1 MSMSDKKSGISVME
15 PRPFLAAH
23 PSRKAS
29 TGVGAVS
36 PPVAKPSGTPSLT
49 SPERVSPIL
58 EAVSAFNG
66 PEQTPIWRVWE
77 RPVPKKRKR
86 RAFDNKK
93 KKGKEGKSEEA
104 TPEELDWIVVEEPY
118 EPPIKIFKPPPG
130 KEDENGKK
138 GTSDVVE
145 SHGLEG

>member
-1 MSMSDKKSGISVME
+1 MPLQE

-29 TGVGAVS
+29 NGVGAES

-77 RPVPKKRKR
+77 RSVPKKRKR
-86 RAFDNKK
+86 GAFDKKKK

-104 TPEELDWIVVEEPY
+104 TPEELDWIVVEELY
-118 EPPIKIFKPPPG
+118 EPPIKISKPPPG

-145 SHGLEG
+145 SHGLEA